1 MALARS
7 AHTDSLTG
15 LLNRAGFMTRLERA
29 LAGAEMGTL
38 VLAMIDVDRFKLIN
52 DNCGHQT
59 GDAVLK
65 EIARRIAG
73 QLRSS
78 DSVGR
83 VGGDEF
89 VVLLDNADWDRA
101 QEICGRLVES
111 VSVEP
116 VRLESGQT
124 ISAAISCGVARHRGG
139 LSADQFLHDA
149 DVALYEAKR
158 GGRNRVVAA

>member
-1 MALARS
+1 
-7 AHTDSLTG
+7 
-15 LLNRAGFMTRLERA
+15 
-29 LAGAEMGTL
+29 
-38 VLAMIDVDRFKLIN
+38 
-52 DNCGHQT
+52 
-59 GDAVLK
+59 
-65 EIARRIAG
+65 
-73 QLRSS
+73 
-78 DSVGR
+78 VGR